1 MYAYTKLK
9 NSIKLSKSML
19 CVGLDSDLTKIPK
32 IYPATLDSIAEFNRA
47 IIDATKEYACA
58 YKINFAF
65 YEQYGTD
72 GFRLLENTVK
82 LIPDN
87 KFIIADA
94 KRGDIGNTSKAYAT
108 AVFDYFGA
116 DAITANPYMGFDSI
130 APFLEYTNKLTFI
143 LALTSN
149 PGSNDFQRLRLN
161 EEPLYIKVIKTTM
174 QYADINNIG
183 FVVGATHPEELAEIR
198 KIATDN
204 FLLIPGIGTQGGNIE
219 STLVANQGGP
229 AVINVSRD
237 IIYASNKEDFAERA
251 SDKAKIYRDLFGG
264 QINE

>member
-1 MYAYTKLK
+1 MNAY
-9 NSIKLSKSML
+9 IKLIDCIKSSKSIL
-19 CVGLDSDLTKIPK
+19 CVGLDTDITKLPK
-32 IYPATLDSIAEFNRA
+32 IFSSGLDSITEFNKA

-65 YEQYGTD
+65 YEQYGTN
-72 GFRLLENTVK
+72 GFRLLENSLK

-108 AVFDYFGA
+108 AVFDYLRA
-116 DAITANPYMGFDSI
+116 DAITVNPYMGYDSI
-130 APFLEYTNKLTFI
+130 APFLEYENKLTFI

-149 PGSNDFQRLRLN
+149 PGSNDFQRLKVN
-161 EEPLYIKVIKTTM
+161 EEALYTRVIKTTLG
-174 QYADINNIG
+174 YANTQSIG

-198 KIATDN
+198 KIAPNN

-219 STLVANQGGP
+219 KTLSANNNRP

-237 IIYASNKEDFAERA
+237 IIYASDKEDFAERA
-251 SDKAKIYRDLFGG
+251 NEKARSYRNLLGTI
-264 QINE
+264 Q